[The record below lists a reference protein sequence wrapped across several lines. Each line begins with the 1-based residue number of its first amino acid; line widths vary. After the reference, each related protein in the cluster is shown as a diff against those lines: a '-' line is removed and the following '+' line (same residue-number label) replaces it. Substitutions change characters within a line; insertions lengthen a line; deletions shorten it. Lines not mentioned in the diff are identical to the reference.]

1 MGRRVPTL
9 AALSEALLFFLRCDV
24 CVFFFSQEKRVKNGP
39 QVRKQSGCYELK
51 DKLQVLICVCFKEM
65 MKMLIQ
71 WLFYVP
77 FLFG

>member
-1 MGRRVPTL
+1 M
-9 AALSEALLFFLRCDV
+9 
-24 CVFFFSQEKRVKNGP
+24 KNGP

-77 FLFG
+77 FFSGKKPLELLC